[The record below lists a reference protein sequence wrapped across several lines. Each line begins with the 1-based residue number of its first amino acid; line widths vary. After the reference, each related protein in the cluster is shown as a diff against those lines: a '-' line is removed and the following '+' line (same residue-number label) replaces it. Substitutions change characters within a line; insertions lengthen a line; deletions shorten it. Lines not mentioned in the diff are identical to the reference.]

1 MTCTIC
7 GLEVF
12 RSRLE
17 GLVADTAAEIA
28 DLRDRRVLTD
38 DCQAI
43 NLMNF
48 ELNGLCLALRELD
61 EDRYAQVNF
70 TDPAWIEQHRT
81 DLHPG
86 GQA

>member
-1 MTCTIC
+1 MTCAVC
-7 GLEVF
+7 GLDLF
-12 RSRLE
+12 RVRLE

-28 DLRDRRVLTD
+28 ELRDRRVLSD
-38 DCQAI
+38 DCSAL

-81 DLHPG
+81 DLHHG